1 MFNKKVKGLLL
12 IAAVVVIAVSC
23 AYFYMNT
30 DTGTTV
36 KIGYLP
42 SDHDSALFVA
52 NAQKSYADKG
62 INVQTVQFNNGGDLM
77 SAMAGGDVDIGYVG
91 ITPVL
96 ASIEKGVPVKV
107 VAGAQTEGSAIV
119 VSSDSSIKSV
129 SDLAGKT
136 IATPGEASI
145 QYMLLEY
152 ALNNESMDIKNLDV
166 SAMKVSSMSDA
177 LKTGQIDAM
186 VTYEPYASLAV
197 QSGYGKIL
205 ENSSQIIPEHPCCV
219 VVASDSFIDNHPD
232 TLKTIVNIHNQAT
245 EFISSNP
252 DEAAKLLP
260 SDIVANETVE
270 TSVLNQ
276 MHFVKGLNETYKQSI
291 IDFMNI
297 EVDLGVLK
305 QPISQEKIFYE
316 A

>member
-1 MFNKKVKGLLL
+1 MFNKKLKGLLL
-12 IAAVVVIAVSC
+12 IAATVVILVSC

-30 DTGTTV
+30 DSATTV

-52 NAQKSYADKG
+52 DAQNLYGDKG

-77 SAMAGGDVDIGYVG
+77 TAMAGGDVDVAYVG

-96 ASIEKGVPVKV
+96 SSIEKGVPVKV

-119 VSSDSSIKSV
+119 VSEDSSITKV

-145 QYMLLEY
+145 QYMLLVY
-152 ALNNESMDIKNLDV
+152 ALNKENLDVKNFDV
-166 SAMKVSSMSDA
+166 SAMKVSSMADA
-177 LKTGQIDAM
+177 LKTKQIDAM

-197 QSGYGKIL
+197 QSDYGKIL

-219 VVASDSFIDNHPD
+219 VVARDDFIDNHPD

-245 EFISSNP
+245 DFISSNP

-270 TSVLNQ
+270 ASVLNE
-276 MHFVKGLNETYKQSI
+276 MHFVKGLNESYKQSI
-291 IDFMNI
+291 LDFMNI

-305 QPISQEKIFYE
+305 QSIPQEKIFYE
-316 A
+316 I